1 MSSAASRCSAFS
13 SWLSEALVAEGPA
26 SPEPLRQD
34 IRADVCIVGGGFTG
48 LWSAIEIKR
57 AKPEAEV
64 VMVEARLC
72 GSGASGRNGGFV
84 LSLWAKFQSLAKMC
98 GEAEALRLCRESSQA
113 IVDLQAFCQQHDID
127 AQLRLDGWLW
137 AATTTAQLG
146 TWDSTVSRL
155 ELLGQQPYQRL
166 AAGQAAQLSGSSLH
180 LDGVFEPVSA
190 SIQPAM
196 LARGLLRHARKLG
209 VKVYES
215 SPMERLESG
224 TPARVQCTHGS
235 VRADRVILAM
245 NAWAAQFADIRKA
258 FVVVSSD
265 VVITRPLPELLQS
278 SGWTNGMTISDS
290 RMLVHYY
297 RTTPDGRIVFGKG
310 GGNEQLVYGAKLA
323 GKLDGASGIAATV
336 AAHLR
341 RAYPGVQTADIAGNW
356 TGPID
361 RTRNGLPHFGAL
373 PQQPNVSYAIGY
385 SGNGVGPSMLGGKI
399 LAALALQLDNE
410 WSRCGLVHGLQ
421 RDFPPE
427 PFRYLGGRLVRHA
440 VGQVDLA
447 ADENRQPSWLMQQL
461 CKLAPSGLSP
471 TKAAA
476 PHSR

>member
-13 SWLSEALVAEGPA
+13 SWLSEALAAEGPA
-26 SPEPLRQD
+26 SPEVLRQD

-48 LWSAIEIKR
+48 LWTAIEIKQ
-57 AKPEAEV
+57 AKPDAEV

-84 LSLWAKFQSLAKMC
+84 LSLWAKYQSLAKMC
-98 GEAEALRLCRESSQA
+98 GEAEALRLCQQSSQA

-146 TWDSTVSRL
+146 TWDSTVSQL
-155 ELLGQQPYQRL
+155 EQLGQHPYQRL

-196 LARGLLRHARKLG
+196 LARGLLRHARQLG

-258 FVVVSSD
+258 FIVVSSD

-278 SGWTNGMTISDS
+278 SGWSNGMTISDS

-310 GGNEQLVYGAKLA
+310 GGSEQLVYGAKLA
-323 GKLDGASGIAATV
+323 GKLDGASGIATTV
-336 AAHLR
+336 AGHLR
-341 RAYPGVQTADIAGNW
+341 RAYPGVQAADIVGNW

-373 PQQPNVSYAIGY
+373 PAQANVFYAIGY

-471 TKAAA
+471 TKTAA

>member
-373 PQQPNVSYAIGY
+373 PQQPNVFYAIGY

>member
-13 SWLSEALVAEGPA
+13 SWLAEALAAEGPA

-48 LWSAIEIKR
+48 LWTAIEIKQAR
-57 AKPEAEV
+57 PDTEV
-64 VMVEARLC
+64 VIVEARLC

-84 LSLWAKFQSLAKMC
+84 LSLWAKFLSLAKMC
-98 GEAEALRLCRESSQA
+98 GEAEALRLCQQSAQA
-113 IVDLQAFCQQHDID
+113 IVDLQAFCQQHGID

-146 TWDSTVSRL
+146 SWDSTASQL
-155 ELLGQQPYQRL
+155 ERLGQSPFQRL
-166 AAGQAAQLSGSSLH
+166 AAGQAAQLSGSRLH
-180 LDGVFEPVSA
+180 LDGVYEPLAA

-196 LARGLLRHARKLG
+196 LARGLLRVARQLG
-209 VKVYES
+209 VRVYES
-215 SPMERLESG
+215 SPMQRLDAG
-224 TPARVQCTHGS
+224 MPARVQCREGS
-235 VRADRVILAM
+235 VRADKVVLAM
-245 NAWAAQFADIRKA
+245 NAWAVQFADIRKA

-265 VVITRPLPELLQS
+265 VVITRPLPALLQS
-278 SGWTNGMTISDS
+278 IGWTNGMTISDS

-310 GGNEQLVYGAKLA
+310 GGSEQLLYGAKLA
-323 GKLDGASGIAATV
+323 DKLDGASGIAATV

-341 RAYPGVQTADIAGNW
+341 RTYPGVQADDIVGNW

-373 PQQPNVSYAIGY
+373 PQQPNVFYAIGY

-399 LAALALQLDNE
+399 LAALALSLDNE
-410 WSRCGLVHGLQ
+410 WARCGLVHGLQ

-427 PFRYLGGRLVRHA
+427 PFRYLGGRLIRHA

-471 TKAAA
+471 TKAAT
-476 PHSR
+476 PSR

>member
-13 SWLSEALVAEGPA
+13 PWLAEALATEEAAAPA
-26 SPEPLRQD
+26 SLRQD

-48 LWSAIEIKR
+48 LWSAIEIKQ
-57 AKPEAEV
+57 ASPDTEV
-64 VMVEARLC
+64 VIIEARLC

-98 GEAEALRLCRESSQA
+98 GEAEALRLCQLSSQA
-113 IVDLQAFCQQHDID
+113 IIDLQAFCQQHGID
-127 AQLRLDGWLW
+127 ARMRLDGWLW
-137 AATTTAQLG
+137 TATTSAQLG
-146 TWDSTVSRL
+146 SWDATVSQL
-155 ELLGQQPYQRL
+155 EQLDQHPLRRL

-180 LDGVFEPVSA
+180 LDGVYEPVSA

-196 LARGLLRHARKLG
+196 LARGLLHHARRLG
-209 VKVYES
+209 VKVYEE
-215 SPMERLESG
+215 SPMLELESG
-224 TPARVQCTHGS
+224 QPARVRCPHGS
-235 VRADRVILAM
+235 VRADKVILAM
-245 NAWAAQFADIRKA
+245 NAWAVQFADLRKA

-265 VVITRPLPELLQS
+265 VVITRPLPALLQS
-278 SGWTNGMTISDS
+278 IGWGNGMTISDS

-297 RTTPDGRIVFGKG
+297 RTTPEGRIVFGKG
-310 GGNEQLVYGAKLA
+310 GGSERLVYGAKLA

-336 AAHLR
+336 AAHLC
-341 RAYPGVQTADIAGNW
+341 RAYPGVQAADIASNW

-373 PQQPNVSYAIGY
+373 PRQPNVFYAIGY

-399 LAALALQLDNE
+399 LAALSLQLDNA

-471 TKAAA
+471 TKATASY
-476 PHSR
+476 SR

>member
-1 MSSAASRCSAFS
+1 MSSVIADCSHFS
-13 SWLSEALVAEGPA
+13 PWLSDALQQENPLPPA
-26 SPEPLRQD
+26 PLTQHVT
-34 IRADVCIVGGGFTG
+34 ADVCIVGGGFTG
-48 LWSAIEIKR
+48 LWSAIEIKQ
-57 AKPEAEV
+57 ASPDTEV
-64 VMVEARLC
+64 VILEARLC

-84 LSLWAKFQSLAKMC
+84 LSLWAKYQSLAKMC
-98 GEAEALRLCRESSQA
+98 GEAEALRLCQQSSQA
-113 IVDLQAFCQQHDID
+113 IVDLQSFCQQHDID
-127 AQLRLDGWLW
+127 AQMRLDGWLW
-137 AATTTAQLG
+137 AATTTAQLA
-146 TWDSTVSRL
+146 TWDATVSKL
-155 ELLGQQPYQRL
+155 AQLGQHPYRRL
-166 AAGQAAQLSGSSLH
+166 HAGDAARLSGSAQH
-180 LDGVFEPVSA
+180 LDGIFEPVSA
-190 SIQPAM
+190 TVQPAS
-196 LARGLLRHARKLG
+196 LARGLLRHARQLG

-215 SPMERLESG
+215 SAMVGLEHG
-224 TPARVQCTHGS
+224 QPARVRCALGS
-235 VRADRVILAM
+235 VRAARVILAM
-245 NAWAAQFADIRKA
+245 NAWAARFAAIRKA

-265 VVITRPLPELLQS
+265 VVMTRPLPGLLKDI
-278 SGWTNGMTISDS
+278 GWCNGMSISDS

-323 GKLDGASGIAATV
+323 DKLDGPSGIADRV

-341 RAYPGVQTADIAGNW
+341 QAYPGVQARDIVSNW

-361 RTRNGLPHFGAL
+361 RTRNGLPHFGRL
-373 PQQPNVSYAIGY
+373 PEQPNILYAIGY

-399 LAALALQLDNE
+399 LAALALEQDNE

-471 TKAAA
+471 TKSTVT
-476 PHSR
+476 HSR

>member
-1 MSSAASRCSAFS
+1 MSSVITRCSQYS
-13 SWLSEALVAEGPA
+13 SWLSAALAQEN
-26 SPEPLRQD
+26 PLVPTPLTQHVN
-34 IRADVCIVGGGFTG
+34 ADVCIVGGGFTG
-48 LWSAIEIKR
+48 LWSAIRIKE
-57 AKPEAEV
+57 ASPETEV
-64 VMVEARLC
+64 VIVEARMC

-84 LSLWAKFQSLAKMC
+84 LSLWAKYQSLAKMC
-98 GEAEALRLCRESSQA
+98 GEAEALRLCQLSSQA
-113 IVDLQAFCQQHDID
+113 IFELEAFCQQHGID

-146 TWDSTVSRL
+146 SWEGTASQL
-155 ELLGQQPYQRL
+155 ERLGQSPFLRL
-166 AAGQAAQLSGSSLH
+166 AAGQAAQLAGSALH

-215 SPMERLESG
+215 TPMQRLEAGS
-224 TPARVQCTHGS
+224 PARVQCPQGS
-235 VRADRVILAM
+235 VRAGKVILAM

-265 VVITRPLPELLQS
+265 VVMTRPLPGLLES
-278 SGWTNGMTISDS
+278 IGWTNGMTISDS

-297 RTTPDGRIVFGKG
+297 RTTPDGCIVFGKG
-310 GGNEQLVYGAKLA
+310 GGSEQLVYGSRLA
-323 GKLDGASGIAATV
+323 DKLDGPSGIADTV
-336 AAHLR
+336 SAHLR
-341 RAYPGVQTADIAGNW
+341 RAYPGVQAADVVSNW

-361 RTRNGLPHFGAL
+361 RTHNGLPHFGAL
-373 PQQPNVSYAIGY
+373 PQQANVFYAIGY
-385 SGNGVGPSMLGGKI
+385 SGNGVGPSMLGGRI
-399 LAALALQLDNE
+399 LAALALGQDNE
-410 WSRCGLVHGLQ
+410 WARCGLVKGLQ

-427 PFRYLGGRLVRHA
+427 PIRYIGGRLVRHA

-461 CKLAPSGLSP
+461 SKLAPAGLSP
-471 TKAAA
+471 TKNTQSQ
-476 PHSR
+476 SR